1 MLQRGLA
8 PSPLIATHLAML
20 WHHIR
25 HVIAW
30 MSRPKC
36 DKAHFLH
43 SLSGRLKG
51 EIRTFAREFE
61 GREWGAARGGKREKI
76 LWVETPKD
84 KSLSGRLVLGFQE
97 EEEGYSERRNGFHLS
112 SSPIFLL
119 FFIFYG
125 CISPLHKI
133 IPFSRVLM

>member
-1 MLQRGLA
+1 MLQCGLA

-30 MSRPKC
+30 MSGPKC

-51 EIRTFAREFE
+51 ELGHLQGSSKGESGELLVEAKGIRSFGLKHPKTNLSRGDWFLAFKKKKKDIWREE
-61 GREWGAARGGKREKI
+61 M
-76 LWVETPKD
+76 
-84 KSLSGRLVLGFQE
+84 GFI
-97 EEEGYSERRNGFHLS
+97 YHL
-112 SSPIFLL
+112 LL
-119 FFIFYG
+119 FS
-125 CISPLHKI
+125 C
-133 IPFSRVLM
+133 FSSFSMVVFLPSIK